1 MGEVGF
7 HIPGNVPSSKNGK
20 IKTRCG
26 LISSK
31 LTRDWIANTRGHFIL
46 HRAKFL
52 EALKG
57 KEKPYKIGF
66 LFTRDSKRK
75 FDYVNPLQTVQDQM
89 VACGWLEDDNMEILL
104 PVFEPYAY
112 VKNRGGV
119 RITVY

>member
-7 HIPGNVPSSKNGK
+7 YIPGNVPSSKNGK
-20 IKTRCG
+20 IKTRWG

-31 LTRDWIANTRGHFIL
+31 LTRAWIANTDAHFNA

-52 EALKG
+52 EALEG
-57 KEKPYKIGF
+57 KEKPYRIGF
-66 LFTRDSKRK
+66 AFVRNSKRK

-89 VACGWLEDDNMEILL
+89 VKCGWLEDDNMEILL
-104 PVFEPYAY
+104 PVFEPYEY
-112 VKNRGGV
+112 KKNAGGV